1 MTDMHGR
8 GFCPRCLLKDVPE
21 GEALAAL
28 MAQWLEAIPPERR
41 TEDALYRDRLSRC
54 RACPHLSA
62 GLCAL
67 CGCYVEYRAAQ
78 SRQRCPDVPGRW

>member
-1 MTDMHGR
+1 MHGR
-8 GFCPRCLLKDVPE
+8 DFCPRCLLSQTPE

-28 MAQWLEAIPPERR
+28 IKQWIDAIPDERR
-41 TEDALYRDRLSRC
+41 TDPDIYRERLERCNACPRLSD
-54 RACPHLSA
+54 

-78 SRQRCPDVPGRW
+78 MTQRCPDVPGRW